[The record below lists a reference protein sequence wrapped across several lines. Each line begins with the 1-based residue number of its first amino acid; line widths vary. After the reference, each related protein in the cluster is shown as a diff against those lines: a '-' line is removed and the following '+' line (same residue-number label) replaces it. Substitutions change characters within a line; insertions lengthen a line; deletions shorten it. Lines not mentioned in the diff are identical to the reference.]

1 MDNWGKPSKFFLN
14 SEKRNFL
21 NKNIS
26 SLKDKSN
33 NTISD
38 CKHFLTMQKD
48 FYKSLFSSTP
58 TIQVEGTKYHTYLHN
73 IPKNTDHTRIIKDS
87 DIELEELETAIR
99 SSKQNKAPGPD
110 GFSNEFF

>member
-1 MDNWGKPSKFFLN
+1 
-14 SEKRNFL
+14 
-21 NKNIS
+21 
-26 SLKDKSN
+26 
-33 NTISD
+33 
-38 CKHFLTMQKD
+38 MQKD